1 MNERGK
7 IMDSP
12 IKQLFI
18 PTVEKIIGYLPNLFA
33 GFILIGLGWFLGW
46 LVKRVVI
53 QVLML
58 FKLDRVLRRFRW
70 GQALSKADVRH
81 SVYDSIGNIAF
92 FAFFLI
98 FLHSGLSVMNL
109 TVLSDLLEG
118 GVFFLPRLILSMSI
132 LGIGWLIAGWV
143 SGAIQKALI
152 KEDVPRA
159 TLLARFSKLFLLL
172 FFSAMALTELNVA
185 REIVIIGFTTM
196 IVTLGLLALVLAIGA
211 GKTIVA
217 TLFKPVDKE

>member
-1 MNERGK
+1 
-7 IMDSP
+7 MDSP

-33 GFILIGLGWFLGW
+33 GLILIGLGWFLGW
-46 LVKRVVI
+46 LVKRVVVQMCI
-53 QVLML
+53 L
-58 FKLDRVLRRFRW
+58 FKLDRLLRRFRW
-70 GQALSKADVRH
+70 GQALSKADVRYAA
-81 SVYDSIGNIAF
+81 YDTIGNFAF

-118 GVFFLPRLILSMSI
+118 GVFFLPRLIVSLSI

-143 SGAIQKALI
+143 AGAIQKALI
-152 KEDVPRA
+152 KEDIPRA
-159 TLLARFSKLFLLL
+159 TLLARFSKMVLLL

-196 IVTLGLLALVLAIGA
+196 IVTLGILVVVFAAGA
-211 GKTIVA
+211 GKTLVG
-217 TLFKPVDKE
+217 TLFKTFDEK

>member
-1 MNERGK
+1 
-7 IMDSP
+7 MDSP

-33 GFILIGLGWFLGW
+33 GFILIALGWFLGW

-53 QVLML
+53 QMFIL

-81 SVYDSIGNIAF
+81 AAYNSIGNIAF
-92 FAFFLI
+92 FTFFLI

-118 GVFFLPRLILSMSI
+118 GVFFLPRLLLSLSI

-152 KEDVPRA
+152 KEDIPRA
-159 TLLARFSKLFLLL
+159 TLIARFSKLILVL
-172 FFSAMALTELNVA
+172 FFSAMALTELSVA

-196 IVTLGLLALVLAIGA
+196 IVTLGVLVIVFAAGA
-211 GKTIVA
+211 GKTLIK
-217 TLFKPVDKE
+217 TLFKTIDEE